1 MHGFLHIRVMHIH
14 ARKICGSDEIFQL
27 TIVVAV
33 VLYVVVLFLSMLFFA
48 EIKKYGVP
56 TL

>member
-1 MHGFLHIRVMHIH
+1 MHIH

-27 TIVVAV
+27 PIVVAV